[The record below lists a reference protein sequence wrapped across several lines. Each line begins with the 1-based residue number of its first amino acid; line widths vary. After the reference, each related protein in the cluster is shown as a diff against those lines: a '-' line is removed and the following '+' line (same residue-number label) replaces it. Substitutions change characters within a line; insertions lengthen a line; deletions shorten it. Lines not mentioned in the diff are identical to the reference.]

1 MATTDLDRLTALRG
15 RLEAVLADPSTPV
28 RDLAAVSREY
38 RQTLVQLAT
47 MAPFDEVSPADEI
60 AARRVKRGAS

>member
-1 MATTDLDRLTALRG
+1 MATTDLARLTALRD
-15 RLEAVLADPSTPV
+15 RLEAVLADPATPV

-38 RQTLVQLAT
+38 RQTLVQLGVI
-47 MAPFDEVSPADEI
+47 APSDEVSPADEI